1 MGIPILTTLAGSRAY
16 HMEREDS
23 DYDYHHVFI
32 TPTVE
37 LLKLGPTPK
46 QTLWK
51 EDTRGDDTQG
61 WELGH
66 FLHLALKCN
75 PTILETFVAPIV
87 KENYISMELPEN
99 RTLRYK
105 GMVATDTLIPEATEL
120 RALFPFVLSR
130 KRVFDAFRGYAHNQ
144 RAKLFKKPD
153 DPTRDQP
160 SERVW
165 KFATQYLRVLMIG
178 ERLLSTGEMVID
190 MRKYDE
196 QYRGYGFGF
205 HCAWLCLCSIRDGDW
220 SLGEVIDMAKKM
232 EDLLE
237 HAYETSQIP
246 KEPDLDKINE
256 YLIRMRRRYWV

>member
-1 MGIPILTTLAGSRAY
+1 MGVRLLVTLAGSRAY

-23 DYDYHHVFI
+23 DFDYHHVFI

-75 PTILETFVAPIV
+75 PTILETFVAPIALGPLAT
-87 KENYISMELPEN
+87 NFIQLLLEL
-99 RTLRYK
+99 
-105 GMVATDTLIPEATEL
+105 AFEL

-153 DPTRDQP
+153 DPTSDQP

-165 KFATQYLRVLMIG
+165 KFATQYLRVLLIG
-178 ERLLSTGEMVID
+178 DRLLQTGEMVID
-190 MRKYDE
+190 MREYTKWYDYLG
-196 QYRGYGFGF
+196 Q
-205 HCAWLCLCSIRDGDW
+205 IRDGEHSIGTVVDEAKG
-220 SLGEVIDMAKKM
+220 LEDYMARS
-232 EDLLE
+232 
-237 HAYETSQIP
+237 YETSQIP

-256 YLIRMRRRYWV
+256 YLIRMRRRYWE